1 MRELFSEK
9 KISAV
14 VLAAGRGSRMNSDT
28 PKQYMELLGHPL
40 IYYTLKAFEES
51 SVDEIVLVVEP
62 GTEKAV
68 RKNIVEKYSFDRVTS
83 IVPGGSERYLSV
95 YNGIKAATG
104 RYVLIH
110 DGARAFVTPDL
121 IERMA
126 EGVLTSSCIAAV
138 PAKDTI
144 KTGKRGFVEDTLDRS
159 CLYIVQTPQAF
170 DRRKLLSAYYDLEG
184 HDDLIRSITD
194 DSMIMEHAGERVR
207 LIDGEYTNI
216 KVTTRE
222 DLLFGEAILKSREN
236 KLS

>member
-1 MRELFSEK
+1 MRELFSDK

-14 VLAAGRGSRMNSDT
+14 VLSAGKGSRMNSDI
-28 PKQYMELLGHPL
+28 PKQYMDLLGYPL

-51 SVDEIVLVVEP
+51 KVDEIVLVVEP
-62 GTEKAV
+62 GTEKIV
-68 RKNIVEKYSFDRVTS
+68 RKNIIEKYSFDRVTS
-83 IVPGGSERYLSV
+83 IVPGGSERYWSV

-126 EGVLTSSCIAAV
+126 DSVLISSCIAAV

-159 CLYIVQTPQAF
+159 SLYMIQTPQAF
-170 DRRKLLSAYYDLEG
+170 ERRKLLSAYYDLEG
-184 HDDLIRSITD
+184 HDDLIRSLTD

-222 DLLFGEAILKSREN
+222 DLLFGEAILRSRE
-236 KLS
+236 K